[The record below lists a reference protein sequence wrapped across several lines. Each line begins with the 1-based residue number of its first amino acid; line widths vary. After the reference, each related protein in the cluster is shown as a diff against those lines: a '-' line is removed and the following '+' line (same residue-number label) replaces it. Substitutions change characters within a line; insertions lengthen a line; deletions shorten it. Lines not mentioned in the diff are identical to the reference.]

1 MEKTI
6 ARWSYWLGI
15 TSVIVATAWK
25 GGNAF
30 GLWRAL
36 PPTPADI
43 SYWSFYNASLMF
55 FATSIAS
62 ACRVW
67 LKSVSKDVGAKRR
80 PTRESVD
87 GAEPEAPSYCCGL
100 TTSNFS
106 ERAGTHRSRHCDH
119 THSAGPGRVLSV
131 IAILQRLMSWLI
143 PVNVAIK
150 LSPARTESRAV

>member
-15 TSVIVATAWK
+15 TCVIVTIAWK
-25 GGNAF
+25 GGNVF

-36 PPTPADI
+36 PPSPAEI

-67 LKSVSKDVGAKRR
+67 LKSVSKEVGVRRR
-80 PTRESVD
+80 PARESAD
-87 GAEPEAPSYCCGL
+87 RAEPEAPS
-100 TTSNFS
+100 S
-106 ERAGTHRSRHCDH
+106 
-119 THSAGPGRVLSV
+119 
-131 IAILQRLMSWLI
+131 IA
-143 PVNVAIK
+143 A
-150 LSPARTESRAV
+150 

>member
-15 TSVIVATAWK
+15 TSVIVAIAWK

-36 PPTPADI
+36 PPAPAAI

-67 LKSVSKDVGAKRR
+67 LKSFGGSRPRR
-80 PTRESVD
+80 QSVD
-87 GAEPEAPSYCCGL
+87 GAEPKAPS
-100 TTSNFS
+100 S
-106 ERAGTHRSRHCDH
+106 
-119 THSAGPGRVLSV
+119 
-131 IAILQRLMSWLI
+131 IA
-143 PVNVAIK
+143 A
-150 LSPARTESRAV
+150 

>member
-15 TSVIVATAWK
+15 ICVIIASAWK

-30 GLWRAL
+30 KLWRAL

-67 LKSVSKDVGAKRR
+67 LKSVGKEVGVRRR
-80 PTRESVD
+80 PTRQSTD
-87 GAEPEAPSYCCGL
+87 GAEPQAPS
-100 TTSNFS
+100 S
-106 ERAGTHRSRHCDH
+106 
-119 THSAGPGRVLSV
+119 
-131 IAILQRLMSWLI
+131 IA
-143 PVNVAIK
+143 A
-150 LSPARTESRAV
+150 

>member
-15 TSVIVATAWK
+15 ASVIVAITWK

-43 SYWSFYNASLMF
+43 SYWSFYNAGLLF

-62 ACRVW
+62 ACRIW
-67 LKSVSKDVGAKRR
+67 LKSVSKDVGPRRR
-80 PTRESVD
+80 PTRESTER
-87 GAEPEAPSYCCGL
+87 AEPEAP
-100 TTSNFS
+100 
-106 ERAGTHRSRHCDH
+106 
-119 THSAGPGRVLSV
+119 
-131 IAILQRLMSWLI
+131 MSL
-143 PVNVAIK
+143 A
-150 LSPARTESRAV
+150 A

>member
-15 TSVIVATAWK
+15 ISVIVACARK

-55 FATSIAS
+55 FCYEYCFGMPCLAQ
-62 ACRVW
+62 
-67 LKSVSKDVGAKRR
+67 VG
-80 PTRESVD
+80 
-87 GAEPEAPSYCCGL
+87 
-100 TTSNFS
+100 
-106 ERAGTHRSRHCDH
+106 
-119 THSAGPGRVLSV
+119 
-131 IAILQRLMSWLI
+131 
-143 PVNVAIK
+143 
-150 LSPARTESRAV
+150 

>member
-15 TSVIVATAWK
+15 TSMIVAIAWK

-55 FATSIAS
+55 FVMSIAS

-67 LKSVSKDVGAKRR
+67 LKSVSRSR
-80 PTRESVD
+80 PTRQSVD
-87 GAEPEAPSYCCGL
+87 GAEPEAPPS
-100 TTSNFS
+100 
-106 ERAGTHRSRHCDH
+106 
-119 THSAGPGRVLSV
+119 
-131 IAILQRLMSWLI
+131 IA
-143 PVNVAIK
+143 A
-150 LSPARTESRAV
+150 

>member
-15 TSVIVATAWK
+15 TSVIVAIAWK

-67 LKSVSKDVGAKRR
+67 LKSVGVSRR
-80 PTRESVD
+80 PTRQSVD
-87 GAEPEAPSYCCGL
+87 GAEPEAPS
-100 TTSNFS
+100 S
-106 ERAGTHRSRHCDH
+106 
-119 THSAGPGRVLSV
+119 
-131 IAILQRLMSWLI
+131 IA
-143 PVNVAIK
+143 A
-150 LSPARTESRAV
+150 

>member
-15 TSVIVATAWK
+15 SCVIIAIAWK

-36 PPTPADI
+36 PPTPAEI
-43 SYWSFYNASLMF
+43 SYWSFYNASLLF

-67 LKSVSKDVGAKRR
+67 LKSISNRDVGVRRR
-80 PTRESVD
+80 PTRKPSDVP
-87 GAEPEAPSYCCGL
+87 EPEKPL
-100 TTSNFS
+100 
-106 ERAGTHRSRHCDH
+106 
-119 THSAGPGRVLSV
+119 
-131 IAILQRLMSWLI
+131 IA
-143 PVNVAIK
+143 A
-150 LSPARTESRAV
+150 

>member
-15 TSVIVATAWK
+15 TSVIVAIAWK
-25 GGNAF
+25 SGSAF

-67 LKSVSKDVGAKRR
+67 LKSVSKEVGVRRR
-80 PTRESVD
+80 PTRQSADV
-87 GAEPEAPSYCCGL
+87 GEPEAS
-100 TTSNFS
+100 SS
-106 ERAGTHRSRHCDH
+106 
-119 THSAGPGRVLSV
+119 
-131 IAILQRLMSWLI
+131 IA
-143 PVNVAIK
+143 A
-150 LSPARTESRAV
+150 

>member
-36 PPTPADI
+36 PPSPADI

-67 LKSVSKDVGAKRR
+67 LKSVSKEVGVRRR
-80 PTRESVD
+80 PARESAD
-87 GAEPEAPSYCCGL
+87 RAEPEAPS
-100 TTSNFS
+100 S
-106 ERAGTHRSRHCDH
+106 
-119 THSAGPGRVLSV
+119 
-131 IAILQRLMSWLI
+131 IA
-143 PVNVAIK
+143 A
-150 LSPARTESRAV
+150 

>member
-15 TSVIVATAWK
+15 ASAIVAIAWK

-67 LKSVSKDVGAKRR
+67 LKSVSKEVRKR
-80 PTRESVD
+80 PTRQSVD
-87 GAEPEAPSYCCGL
+87 GAEPEAPS
-100 TTSNFS
+100 S
-106 ERAGTHRSRHCDH
+106 
-119 THSAGPGRVLSV
+119 
-131 IAILQRLMSWLI
+131 IA
-143 PVNVAIK
+143 A
-150 LSPARTESRAV
+150 

>member
-15 TSVIVATAWK
+15 TSVIVATVWK

-36 PPTPADI
+36 PPSPADI

-67 LKSVSKDVGAKRR
+67 LKWVSKEVGVRR
-80 PTRESVD
+80 QPRRESAD
-87 GAEPEAPSYCCGL
+87 RAEPEVPS
-100 TTSNFS
+100 S
-106 ERAGTHRSRHCDH
+106 
-119 THSAGPGRVLSV
+119 
-131 IAILQRLMSWLI
+131 IA
-143 PVNVAIK
+143 A
-150 LSPARTESRAV
+150 

>member
-15 TSVIVATAWK
+15 SSVIVAIAWK

-55 FATSIAS
+55 FAMSIAS

-67 LKSVSKDVGAKRR
+67 LKSAAGVRSR
-80 PTRESVD
+80 PTRQSVD
-87 GAEPEAPSYCCGL
+87 GAEPEAAS
-100 TTSNFS
+100 S
-106 ERAGTHRSRHCDH
+106 
-119 THSAGPGRVLSV
+119 
-131 IAILQRLMSWLI
+131 IA
-143 PVNVAIK
+143 A
-150 LSPARTESRAV
+150 

>member
-15 TSVIVATAWK
+15 ASVIVAIAWK
-25 GGNAF
+25 GGNTF

-43 SYWSFYNASLMF
+43 SYWSFFNASLLF

-67 LKSVSKDVGAKRR
+67 IKSVSKDMVPRRR
-80 PTRESVD
+80 PTRESA
-87 GAEPEAPSYCCGL
+87 GEEKQE
-100 TTSNFS
+100 TSSF
-106 ERAGTHRSRHCDH
+106 
-119 THSAGPGRVLSV
+119 
-131 IAILQRLMSWLI
+131 IA
-143 PVNVAIK
+143 A
-150 LSPARTESRAV
+150 